1 MKEIEIYI
9 TAKISNNNEEKKR
22 CIDKR
27 CIFGEMLLW
36 FQFFKKNN
44 IDYISLKVEGGKR
57 CINAIFERV
66 RPFDIGKRVKYNLL
80 IEGRK
85 YNMRNVTQ
93 ALLEIAKNF

>member
-1 MKEIEIYI
+1 
-9 TAKISNNNEEKKR
+9 
-22 CIDKR
+22 
-27 CIFGEMLLW
+27 MLLW

-44 IDYISLKVEGGKR
+44 IDYISLEVEGGKR

-93 ALLEIAKNF
+93 ALLEIAKTFKEFVINDEKLLNENPVIL